1 MSAAVARS
9 AANAAIAAS
18 TDAAPRPGPQRVIL
32 ALQVGVEGVDH
43 SLRGRPA

>member
-18 TDAAPRPGPQRVIL
+18 NGRRTSTKVQQRVIL

-43 SLRGRPA
+43 SLRWPA